1 MRSIAEIKEE
11 LAAVNIAD
19 IKKALKQYK
28 DDERAGVKKLVE
40 SFEKKYDAYL
50 KEQKRLDMML
60 EYENKYYS
68 KGSEY
73 IAGVDEVGR
82 GPLAG
87 PVMAA
92 AVILPK
98 DCRIEGLNDSKQLS
112 AKKRDELFEII
123 KQNAVSIG
131 IGCVDNRM
139 IDRVNIRN
147 ATHMAMKAAVE
158 NLEQKLDNILVDG
171 SDTIPDVEIPQENII
186 KGDSKSMS
194 VAAASVVAKVLR
206 DRLMFE
212 YAKEYPGYDFE
223 NNVGYGT
230 KKHYEGIRNLGLT
243 AIHRFSF
250 CKDVFNEQ

>member
-1 MRSIAEIKEE
+1 MKSIAEIKEE
-11 LAAVNIAD
+11 LAAIKIAD
-19 IKKALKQYK
+19 IKKALKKYK
-28 DDERAGVKKLVE
+28 DDERTGVQKLSE
-40 SFEKKYDAYL
+40 SYEKKYDAYL
-50 KEQKRLDMML
+50 KEQKRLDGML
-60 EYENKYYS
+60 EYENKYYE
-68 KGSEY
+68 KGAQF
-73 IAGVDEVGR
+73 IAGIDEVGR

-98 DCRIEGLNDSKQLS
+98 GCRIEGLNDSKQLS
-112 AKKRDELFEII
+112 AKKRDELFEVI
-123 KQNAVSIG
+123 KQNAVAIG
-131 IGCVDNRM
+131 IGCVDNKM
-139 IDRVNIRN
+139 IDKVNIRN
-147 ATHMAMKAAVE
+147 ATHMAMKAAAD
-158 NLEQKLDNILVDG
+158 NLEQKPDYILVDG
-171 SDTIPDVEIPQENII
+171 NDTIPDVDIQQESIV

>member
-82 GPLAG
+82 GPLA
-87 PVMAA
+87 
-92 AVILPK
+92 
-98 DCRIEGLNDSKQLS
+98 
-112 AKKRDELFEII
+112 
-123 KQNAVSIG
+123 
-131 IGCVDNRM
+131 
-139 IDRVNIRN
+139 
-147 ATHMAMKAAVE
+147 
-158 NLEQKLDNILVDG
+158 
-171 SDTIPDVEIPQENII
+171 
-186 KGDSKSMS
+186 
-194 VAAASVVAKVLR
+194 
-206 DRLMFE
+206 
-212 YAKEYPGYDFE
+212 
-223 NNVGYGT
+223 
-230 KKHYEGIRNLGLT
+230 
-243 AIHRFSF
+243 
-250 CKDVFNEQ
+250 